1 MTSSSR
7 STQDNSS
14 QDDQARDGKR
24 ESDLNFGVR
33 HGPLLTYST
42 RVGWLFGAAHLLHSK
57 IHGGEKPN
65 ESNVLLTC
73 LILTYNMRRRLDGY
87 LELEKIPNR
96 VFLDVKSASTRVVV
110 FY

>member
-7 STQDNSS
+7 STQDTSY

-73 LILTYNMRRRLDGY
+73 LTDIQQEEEVRWLFGAGED
-87 LELEKIPNR
+87 
-96 VFLDVKSASTRVVV
+96 S
-110 FY
+110 

>member
-7 STQDNSS
+7 STQDTSY

-73 LILTYNMRRRLDGY
+73 LTDIQQEEEVRWLFVAEED
-87 LELEKIPNR
+87 P
-96 VFLDVKSASTRVVV
+96 
-110 FY
+110 

>member
-7 STQDNSS
+7 STQHNRS
-14 QDDQARDGKR
+14 QDDQAKDGKR
-24 ESDLNFGVR
+24 ESDLNSGVR

-73 LILTYNMRRRLDGY
+73 LTDIQQEEEVRWLFVAEED
-87 LELEKIPNR
+87 P
-96 VFLDVKSASTRVVV
+96 
-110 FY
+110 